1 MCRYVDTSMI
11 FNLRFQDRSSIK
23 LLYQTE
29 QLSTLQPF
37 FPNKMARIYDSSN
50 RNRVFLNLFNFCNHN
65 FKDQICI

>member
-11 FNLRFQDRSSIK
+11 FNLRFQDRGSIQ

-37 FPNKMARIYDSSN
+37 FPNKMARIYDPSN
-50 RNRVFLNLFNFCNHN
+50 RNRVF
-65 FKDQICI
+65 